1 MQKYILILT
10 RREYVGSFLKFVLTK
25 QNLGFQVEFALV
37 DDSSFLSFDQFKAFV
52 RAKNPDT
59 SLENA
64 FYLLIGGSELYY
76 DIKPS
81 FGDFQYAQCSDIAG
95 DKSMYCTVGRI
106 PGRNIA

>member
-1 MQKYILILT
+1 MTVVFIFRSVQGICTGKESRY
-10 RREYVGSFLKFVLTK
+10 
-25 QNLGFQVEFALV
+25 
-37 DDSSFLSFDQFKAFV
+37 QFGK
-52 RAKNPDT
+52 R
-59 SLENA
+59 

-106 PGRNIA
+106 PGRNIAEIEAVCNNVLRCGSIQKDN